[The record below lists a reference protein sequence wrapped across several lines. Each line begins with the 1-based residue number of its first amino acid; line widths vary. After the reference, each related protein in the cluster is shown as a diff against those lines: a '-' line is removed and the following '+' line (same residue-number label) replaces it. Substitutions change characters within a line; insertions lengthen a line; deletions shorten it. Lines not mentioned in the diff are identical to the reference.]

1 MRAGLVVRVVG
12 GTSAFVVALGLGCGG
27 SSTAPDADS
36 GPDVVTS
43 SDAIATE
50 TSHVSVPESGG
61 MEASPP
67 EASAEAS
74 SDASAEA
81 DAEPFY
87 CLIDADI
94 SHLQLPDASLGDAGA
109 NVAGCYACVQNSCA
123 TQVSACAGDCA
134 CKENVVSFVE
144 CIGLGGA
151 IASCLTKLSG
161 TDPATLGF
169 TACLLTSGCMSACG
183 V

>member
-12 GTSAFVVALGLGCGG
+12 GTSAFVVALGFGCGG
-27 SSTAPDADS
+27 SSTSPDADS
-36 GPDVVTS
+36 GPDAGPDVVTS
-43 SDAIATE
+43 TDAIATE

-67 EASAEAS
+67 EASA
-74 SDASAEA
+74 DVSAAA

-94 SHLQLPDASLGDAGA
+94 AHLQLPDASLGDAGA
-109 NVAGCYACVQNSCA
+109 SVTGCYTCVQNSCA